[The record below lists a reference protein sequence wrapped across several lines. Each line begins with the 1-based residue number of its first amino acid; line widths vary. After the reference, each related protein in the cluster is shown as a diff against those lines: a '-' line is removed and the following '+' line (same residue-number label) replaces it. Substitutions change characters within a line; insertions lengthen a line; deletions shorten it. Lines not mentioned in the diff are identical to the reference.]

1 MMSRRNQYII
11 IWTVDLITVRALV
24 SPHMALATGLH
35 RLSLLPPSHNSTLG
49 APASL
54 NLGPSLIMDFF
65 FSKRRCTP
73 AAAVRRCTL
82 PFFVFVRILTHS
94 GEEV

>member
-1 MMSRRNQYII
+1 MMSRRKQYII

-49 APASL
+49 APDSL

-65 FSKRRCTP
+65 FLSVGAHQQQLYVGALCHFLSLF
-73 AAAVRRCTL
+73 A
-82 PFFVFVRILTHS
+82 F
-94 GEEV
+94 